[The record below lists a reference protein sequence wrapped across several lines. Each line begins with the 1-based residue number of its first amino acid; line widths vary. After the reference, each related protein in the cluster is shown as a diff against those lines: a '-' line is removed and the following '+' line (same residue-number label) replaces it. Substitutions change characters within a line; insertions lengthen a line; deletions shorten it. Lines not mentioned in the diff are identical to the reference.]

1 MRRNTRSLETIIL
14 WGEESLMGQGT
25 SCPLAVLCH
34 ALGLSGSYPNIESC
48 DWEMVGFPDVKTCN
62 IPVDSSPDPGMLY
75 EFTPTYVFF
84 YEIECLIQDVIRHP
98 QGFDLNVDCLKGG
111 GARWFEKM
119 VIRRIDSK
127 RVSLRSWG
135 RKPSFGESDQQHNI
149 FCIVVQMQ
157 K

>member
-1 MRRNTRSLETIIL
+1 
-14 WGEESLMGQGT
+14 
-25 SCPLAVLCH
+25 LAVLCH